1 MRPLALGTVLAATD
15 LRPESDVALETAHRL
30 ARAAGARLHVVHA
43 DDPTASAERA
53 LSSRQP
59 ASARLADS
67 LRRSGIRERDA
78 KVHVVAGPAAPSI
91 RALAELIGADVV
103 VVGPHRREEHA
114 NASSRLGGTAR
125 AIVAGATAPCLAV
138 VSPLRLPLERVLV
151 PIDLSDGARG
161 ALLVALSWAS
171 ALRKGVAPEGNTI
184 LTAIHVAGAAQDG
197 QPERTS
203 VLDDELEQLRHDAGS
218 WAGVDI
224 EGMTIV
230 AWPSIAEA
238 IAKCAADRGADLV
251 VIGTRGLPPEEATRL
266 GSVSGAVVE
275 HSPVAV
281 LLVPPSVWKSHDGNG
296 AERASVT
303 ETGRR

>member
-43 DDPTASAERA
+43 DDPTSSAERA

-67 LRRSGIRERDA
+67 LRRSGIRER
-78 KVHVVAGPAAPSI
+78 
-91 RALAELIGADVV
+91 AELIGADVV

-114 NASSRLGGTAR
+114 NASARLGGTAR